1 MKKATSTTKPTV
13 KVIGVGCGGNNIVN
27 HLCQS
32 NFESMSFVACDM
44 DTKVLEKSAATTTV
58 QLGKDSLGS
67 GNKPEKARIAAEE
80 NIDAIKKLF
89 DDKLSLA
96 FVVTCL
102 GGGCGTG
109 AAPVIAR
116 ESKKMGITT
125 IALATL
131 PFELEG
137 ERRFSQALEG
147 IRTMARNTDAIFLLN
162 NQYIKKQ
169 YSDLPINQA
178 FEKADDLLAEIAKSL
193 IHSMMEPQQ
202 ATKKSFRIKEFFK
215 RFFLHQQG
223 FSN

>member
-32 NFESMSFVACDM
+32 NFECMSFVACDM
-44 DTKVLEKSAATTTV
+44 DAKVLEKSAATTTV
-58 QLGKDSLGS
+58 QLGKDRLGS
-67 GNKPEKARIAAEE
+67 GNKPEKANFAAEE

-89 DDKLSLA
+89 DDKPSLT
-96 FVVTCL
+96 FVVSCL

-147 IRTMARNTDAIFLLN
+147 VRNLARETDAIFLLN

-169 YSDLPINQA
+169 FCDMPINQA
-178 FEKADDLLAEIAKSL
+178 FEKADDVLAEVTKSL

-202 ATKKSFRIKEFFK
+202 MIKKTSRIKELFK
-215 RFFLHQQG
+215 RLKMIQ
-223 FSN
+223 NKTL

>member
-1 MKKATSTTKPTV
+1 MNKKATSTTKPTV

-27 HLCQS
+27 HMSQS

-44 DTKVLEKSAATTTV
+44 DAKVLEKSTAAITL
-58 QLGKDSLGS
+58 QIGKDCLGS

-89 DDKLSLA
+89 DDKPSLT

-109 AAPVIAR
+109 ATPIIAR
-116 ESKKMGITT
+116 ESKKKGITT
-125 IALATL
+125 IAFATL

-147 IRTMARNTDAIFLLN
+147 IRNMARDTDALFLLN

-178 FEKADDLLAEIAKSL
+178 FEKADDLLTEVAQSL
-193 IHSMMEPQQ
+193 IHSMTEPQLS
-202 ATKKSFRIKEFFK
+202 TKKTSRIKAFFK
-215 RFFLHQQG
+215 RLKMK
-223 FSN
+223 

>member
-1 MKKATSTTKPTV
+1 MTKQKATSTIKPTV

-27 HLCQS
+27 HMSQS
-32 NFESMSFVACDM
+32 NFENMSFVACDM
-44 DTKVLEKSAATTTV
+44 DAKVLEKSAAATTL
-58 QLGKDSLGS
+58 QLGTDGLGS
-67 GNKPEKARIAAEE
+67 GNKPEKANTAAEE
-80 NIDAIKKLF
+80 NIDAIKKLL
-89 DDKLSLA
+89 DDKPSLT

-137 ERRFSQALEG
+137 ERRFSQAMEG
-147 IRTMARNTDAIFLLN
+147 IRNMARDTDVLFLLN

-169 YSDLPINQA
+169 YSDLPMNQA
-178 FEKADDLLAEIAKSL
+178 FEKADDLLAEVAKSL
-193 IHSMMEPQQ
+193 IHAMLGPQQ
-202 ATKKSFRIKEFFK
+202 ETKKTSQIKEFFK
-215 RFFLHQQG
+215 RLMK
-223 FSN
+223 

>member
-1 MKKATSTTKPTV
+1 MNEKATSTTKPTV

-32 NFESMSFVACDM
+32 DFESMSFVACDM
-44 DTKVLEKSAATTTV
+44 DAKVIEKSTAAMTL
-58 QLGKDSLGS
+58 QLGKDYLGS
-67 GNKPEKARIAAEE
+67 GNKPEKANFAAEE

-89 DDKLSLA
+89 DDKPSLT

-116 ESKKMGITT
+116 ESKKMSITT
-125 IALATL
+125 IALASL

-137 ERRFSQALEG
+137 ERRFSQAMEG
-147 IRTMARNTDAIFLLN
+147 IKNLARDTDAIFLLN

-169 YSDLPINQA
+169 YSDLPMNQA
-178 FEKADDLLAEIAKSL
+178 FEKADDLLAEVAKSL
-193 IHSMMEPQQ
+193 IHSMMESQQ
-202 ATKKSFRIKEFFK
+202 STKKTSRIKEFFK
-215 RFFLHQQG
+215 RLMK
-223 FSN
+223 

>member
-1 MKKATSTTKPTV
+1 MTKQKATSTTKPTV

-27 HLCQS
+27 HLSQS
-32 NFESMSFVACDM
+32 NLEGFSFVACDM
-44 DTKVLEKSAATTTV
+44 DAKVFEKSVAAMTL
-58 QLGKDSLGS
+58 QLGTDGLGS
-67 GNKPEKARIAAEE
+67 GNSPEKARIATEE
-80 NIDAIKKLF
+80 NTDAIKKLF
-89 DDKLSLA
+89 DDKPSMA

-125 IALATL
+125 VALATL

-137 ERRFSQALEG
+137 KRRFSQALEG
-147 IRTMARNTDAIFLLN
+147 IRNMARDTDALFLLN

-178 FEKADDLLAEIAKSL
+178 FEKADDLLEEVANSIVQ
-193 IHSMMEPQQ
+193 SMTRPQQ
-202 ATKKSFRIKEFFK
+202 VEKKTSRIKVFFK
-215 RFFLHQQG
+215 RLIK
-223 FSN
+223 

>member
-1 MKKATSTTKPTV
+1 MNKKATSTTKSTV

-27 HLCQS
+27 HISQS
-32 NFESMSFVACDM
+32 NLGGFSFAACDM
-44 DTKVLEKSAATTTV
+44 DAKVLEKSVAATTL
-58 QLGKDSLGS
+58 QLGTDGLGS
-67 GNKPEKARIAAEE
+67 GNSPEKARIATEE
-80 NIDAIKKLF
+80 NTDTIKKLF
-89 DDKLSLA
+89 DDKPSMT

-116 ESKKMGITT
+116 ESKKMDITT

-147 IRTMARNTDAIFLLN
+147 IQNLARNTDALFLLN

-169 YSDLPINQA
+169 YCDLPINQA
-178 FEKADDLLAEIAKSL
+178 FAKADDLLAEVAKCL
-193 IHSMMEPQQ
+193 IRSMTEPQQ
-202 ATKKSFRIKEFFK
+202 ATKKTLRIKEFFK
-215 RFFLHQQG
+215 RLKCK
-223 FSN
+223 

>member
-1 MKKATSTTKPTV
+1 MTKQKAISTTKSTV

-27 HLCQS
+27 HMSQS
-32 NFESMSFVACDM
+32 NFENMSFMACDM
-44 DTKVLEKSAATTTV
+44 DAKVLEKSAVATTL
-58 QLGKDSLGS
+58 QLGTDCLGS
-67 GNKPEKARIAAEE
+67 GNKPEKANFVAEE

-89 DDKLSLA
+89 DDKPSLT

-109 AAPVIAR
+109 AAPIIAR

-131 PFELEG
+131 PFDLEG
-137 ERRFSQALEG
+137 ERRFSQAMEG
-147 IRTMARNTDAIFLLN
+147 IRNMARDTDALFLLN

-178 FEKADDLLAEIAKSL
+178 FEKADDLLAEVAKSL
-193 IHSMMEPQQ
+193 IRSMIEPQQ
-202 ATKKSFRIKEFFK
+202 ATKKTSRIKAFFK
-215 RFFLHQQG
+215 RLKMK
-223 FSN
+223 

>member
-1 MKKATSTTKPTV
+1 MTKQKATSTIKSTV

-27 HLCQS
+27 HMSQS
-32 NFESMSFVACDM
+32 IFESMSFVACDM
-44 DTKVLEKSAATTTV
+44 DAKVLEKSAATTIL
-58 QLGKDSLGS
+58 QLGTDGLGS
-67 GNKPEKARIAAEE
+67 GNKPEKTNLAAEE

-89 DDKLSLA
+89 DDKPSLT

-125 IALATL
+125 VALATL

-137 ERRFSQALEG
+137 ERRFSQAMEG
-147 IRTMARNTDAIFLLN
+147 IRNMARDTDALFLLN
-162 NQYIKKQ
+162 TQYIKKQ

-178 FEKADDLLAEIAKSL
+178 FEKADDLLVEVARCL

-202 ATKKSFRIKEFFK
+202 ETKKTSRIKAFFK
-215 RFFLHQQG
+215 RLMK
-223 FSN
+223 

>member
-1 MKKATSTTKPTV
+1 MTKQIATSTIKPTV

-27 HLCQS
+27 HMSQS
-32 NFESMSFVACDM
+32 DFESMSFVACDM
-44 DTKVLEKSAATTTV
+44 DAKVLEKSAAATTL
-58 QLGKDSLGS
+58 QLGKDCLGS
-67 GNKPEKARIAAEE
+67 GNKPEKANFAAEE
-80 NIDAIKKLF
+80 NVDAIKKLF
-89 DDKLSLA
+89 DNKPSLT
-96 FVVTCL
+96 FVITCL

-147 IRTMARNTDAIFLLN
+147 IRNMARDTDAIFLLN

-178 FEKADDLLAEIAKSL
+178 FEKADNLLAEVAQSL
-193 IHSMMEPQQ
+193 IHSMVEPQQ
-202 ATKKSFRIKEFFK
+202 VTKKTSRIKEFFK
-215 RFFLHQQG
+215 RLMK
-223 FSN
+223 

>member
-1 MKKATSTTKPTV
+1 MNKKATSTIKPTV

-32 NFESMSFVACDM
+32 NSESMSFVACDM
-44 DTKVLEKSAATTTV
+44 DAKVLEKSAAATTL
-58 QLGKDSLGS
+58 QLGTDCLGS
-67 GNKPEKARIAAEE
+67 GNKPEKANLAAEE

-89 DDKLSLA
+89 DNKPSLT

-125 IALATL
+125 IALVTL

-147 IRTMARNTDAIFLLN
+147 IKNLARETDALFLLN
-162 NQYIKKQ
+162 NEYIKKQ
-169 YSDLPINQA
+169 FCDLPINQA
-178 FEKADDLLAEIAKSL
+178 FEKADDLLAEVAKSL
-193 IHSMMEPQQ
+193 IHSMMESQQ
-202 ATKKSFRIKEFFK
+202 STKKTSRIKEFFK
-215 RFFLHQQG
+215 RLMK
-223 FSN
+223 

>member
-1 MKKATSTTKPTV
+1 MTKQKSTSTTKPTV

-27 HLCQS
+27 HMSQS

-44 DTKVLEKSAATTTV
+44 DAKVLEKSAAATTL
-58 QLGKDSLGS
+58 QLGTDCLGS
-67 GNKPEKARIAAEE
+67 GNKPEKANFAAEE
-80 NIDAIKKLF
+80 NIDAIRKLF
-89 DDKLSLA
+89 DDKPSLT
-96 FVVTCL
+96 FIVTCF

-125 IALATL
+125 VALATL
-131 PFELEG
+131 PFELDG
-137 ERRFSQALEG
+137 ERRFSQAMEG
-147 IRTMARNTDAIFLLN
+147 IRNMARDADVLFLLN

-178 FEKADDLLAEIAKSL
+178 FEKADDLLAEVAKSL

-202 ATKKSFRIKEFFK
+202 ETMKTSRIKEFFK
-215 RFFLHQQG
+215 RLMK
-223 FSN
+223 